1 MAPTSYWICSV
12 VSYSQTAESSTP
24 LRKVGYSAFAR
35 QGYIR
40 QVHAQPSCFLISL
53 DFYVSAP
60 LFLATGAY
68 LSLAFS
74 RACHSAR
81 DWRGTLSKG
90 CASRLSLWHLLGEYS
105 FHILI
110 SNICQFIIVD
120 LTKKNSFSTFVLFK
134 SHLSGKKEKEI
145 AKYSGFYLLYL
156 MKKRVIN

>member
-1 MAPTSYWICSV
+1 MKDYTIFYQQLTAPFRSRPQWVKGFAYFNRAMIFFMPLVYGLVLLSAYLYTPTSYWICSV
-12 VSYSQTAESSTP
+12 VSYSQTTESSTP

-60 LFLATGAY
+60 LFLATGTY

-74 RACHSAR
+74 RSCHSAR

-90 CASRLSLWHLLGEYS
+90 CAGRISLWNFMGEYS
-105 FHILI
+105 FLI
-110 SNICQFIIVD
+110 
-120 LTKKNSFSTFVLFK
+120 
-134 SHLSGKKEKEI
+134 
-145 AKYSGFYLLYL
+145 
-156 MKKRVIN
+156 INV